1 MDTLVKVRDLHKV
14 YYRGSEQID
23 VLQGITLDIPT
34 GDFLALMGPSG
45 SGKTT
50 LLNLIGGLD
59 TPTKGSIEVAGDRI
73 DTLSGGRLAAWRA
86 RHIGFVFQ
94 MYNLLPVLTAAR
106 NVELPLLLTKLGAA
120 DRKKRVQ
127 TALSVVGLAERA
139 NHYPRQLSGGQEQRV
154 GIARA
159 IVTDPT
165 VLLCD
170 EPTGDLDRKSGD
182 EDPQPA
188 ADAQSR
194 LQQDDR
200 DGHARPARRRAR
212 AADAAPRERPP
223 RRGNGE
229 RMKFL
234 PLVWRNLMRRKI
246 RTFMTAM
253 SIVVAFVLFAALMA
267 IRAAFSM
274 GVDVAGADRLMMIHK
289 VSIIQ
294 SLPRSYEERIRATE
308 GVKQVTHANWFG
320 GYYQEPTNFVQSM
333 AVDPE
338 SWLQMYPEFEVPAE
352 QKKTWFADRTG
363 AVIGADL
370 AKKYGWKVGDRVPL
384 LAPIY
389 SRVHEGAWEFTID
402 GIYDSAKQGVDKTQF
417 FFHFDYLN
425 EVMRKLPGAGR
436 SGRVVHLPGRR
447 SIDFG
452 SARQEDRCD
461 VRQLA
466 HGNQDGDGK
475 GVHLRLGQTGRR
487 HRQHHD
493 GDHRRRHVLHP
504 LRRGQCHGPIGSRA
518 DQ

>member
-1 MDTLVKVRDLHKV
+1 METLVKVRDLHKV

-23 VLQGITLDIPT
+23 VLQGITLDIPS

-59 TPTKGSIEVAGDRI
+59 TPSKGSIDVAGDRI
-73 DTLSGGRLAAWRA
+73 DQLSGGKLVGLA
-86 RHIGFVFQ
+86 
-94 MYNLLPVLTAAR
+94 
-106 NVELPLLLTKLGAA
+106 GAA
-120 DRKKRVQ
+120 HRVRLPDVQPAAGPDRGAERRAAAAPHQ
-127 TALSVVGLAERA
+127 TRRPPIARSGCMTALNVVGLGERA

-165 VLLCD
+165 LLLCD

-182 EDPQPA
+182 EVLNLLQTLNREHGKTIVMVTHDPRA
-188 ADAQSR
+188 ADCAQ
-194 LQQDDR
+194 
-200 DGHARPARRRAR
+200 
-212 AADAAPRERPP
+212 ADAAPGEGPA
-223 RRGNGE
+223 RRGGGE

-246 RTFMTAM
+246 RTFMTLM

-267 IRAAFSM
+267 IRAAFSL

-308 GVKQVTHANWFG
+308 GVTQVTHANWFG

-338 SWLQMYPEFEVPAE
+338 SWLQMYPEFELPAD
-352 QKKTWFADRTG
+352 QKKAWIADRTG

-370 AKKYGWKVGDRVPL
+370 AKRYGWKVGDRVPL

-389 SRVHEGAWEFTID
+389 QRAHEGAWEFTID

-417 FFHFDYLN
+417 FFHFEYLN
-425 EVMRKLPGAGR
+425 EVMRKIPGAGR
-436 SGRVVHLPGRR
+436 SDRVVHLPGRR
-447 SIDFG
+447 SIDVR
-452 SARQEDRCD
+452 SARQKESTRCSP
-461 VRQLA
+461 
-466 HGNQDGDGK
+466 
-475 GVHLRLGQTGRR
+475 TRR
-487 HRQHHD
+487 PKPRP
-493 GDHRRRHVLHP
+493 RRK
-504 LRRGQCHGPIGSRA
+504 RRSSPIGPNRSA
-518 DQ
+518 TSAAS